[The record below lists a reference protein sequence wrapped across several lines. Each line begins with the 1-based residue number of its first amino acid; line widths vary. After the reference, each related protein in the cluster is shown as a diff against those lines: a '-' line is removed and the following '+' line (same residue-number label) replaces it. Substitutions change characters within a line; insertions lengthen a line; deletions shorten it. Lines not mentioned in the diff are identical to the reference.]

1 MIPAVEPEPMEVRY
15 EFWSRVR
22 DLYHKSLEL
31 DHWFVRYFGKWPFDT
46 SMLKNKQIPH
56 SHRPQGSKTCR
67 GFNEFYMA
75 TQYIEA
81 GYEGL
86 LYYRSPNENSDRK
99 SYDIAKK
106 LLNGDPEGI
115 IRIGRGGESP
125 DMLVFRGDQF
135 RFVECKRKDEKHT
148 HTQLANFLRIDQI
161 LNSGSYGKPLSD
173 SSRTDLFPELTNPD
187 HLRWIHTVRLVEKH

>member
-1 MIPAVEPEPMEVRY
+1 MSPAVEPKPMEVSF
-15 EFWSRVR
+15 EFPSRVW
-22 DLYHKSLEL
+22 DLYHNSLEL

-81 GYEGL
+81 GYEVL
-86 LYYRSPNENSDRK
+86 LYYRSRKENGDHR
-99 SYDIAKK
+99 SYDIAKR
-106 LLNGDPEGI
+106 LLKGHPEGI
-115 IRIGRGGESP
+115 ILIGRRGESP
-125 DMLVFRGDQF
+125 DLLVFKGDQF
-135 RFVECKRKDEKHT
+135 RFVECKAKDEDYT
-148 HTQLANFLRIDQI
+148 STQLPNFRQIDQI
-161 LNSGSYGKPLSD
+161 LNSGAYGEPLSD
-173 SSRTDLFPELTNPD
+173 PSRTDLFPELTKPD